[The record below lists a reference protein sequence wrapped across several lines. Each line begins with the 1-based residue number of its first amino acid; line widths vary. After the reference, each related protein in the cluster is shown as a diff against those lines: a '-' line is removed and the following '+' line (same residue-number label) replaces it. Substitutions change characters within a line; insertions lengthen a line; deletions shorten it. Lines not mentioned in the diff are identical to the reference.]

1 MSNTESHSVS
11 GCCAR
16 DNYMKLPGG
25 NSSELAKYLLVLAG
39 SSLLFAA
46 QAETV
51 AWWHFD
57 EADPGTKAGAVEIKD
72 SVSAAVAV
80 PEIIEH
86 TTVHAAGT
94 AEYDG
99 ASYAPAYARPFV
111 GRKVVDPVSG
121 VTHTNRSAMKFT
133 TASGGSQSWGAYY
146 AGSLKVSNTQ
156 SLLANCK
163 SQVTIEAFVCTT
175 GGLNCAQNFAPI
187 IASMDDKNW
196 TNERW
201 ALYLDTETS
210 GLGRFAFRINTGK
223 GGVVRWKGDAP
234 ATKFNDGA
242 WHHLAYVYDGT
253 ADTPNVKLYIDYVQV
268 GQDFT
273 SDAILS
279 SIPYGANNDIYIGG
293 YENEVTSGGV
303 VQGYRRFPGLID
315 EVRISSEAL
324 APAQFLQM
332 HPADEIKD
340 ELLRISFD
348 PGEYGTLFDGK
359 NMSDTL
365 APSDDYQRALLKTG
379 KADGEVLAEYDTA
392 VNAGESVAPG
402 MFDKAAD
409 NAASLHF
416 STNGSAKGY
425 YIQASLLSDWL
436 IGGSST
442 NYTVECF
449 FKTAGQVR
457 DATCK
462 QTLLKWGTDLVY
474 ARATLGTRGEGELEF
489 SFRKQ
494 GGSHETPRTYEIVA
508 DDGAW
513 HHLAMVVDDNRDEVR
528 VYFDYKL
535 AAKVASFVP
544 GLGSA
549 RSLFMGCGYGKE
561 TVAEFFDGWIDD
573 LRVTKRA
580 LGVDE
585 FLTTHPVGPGSETMP
600 LLTSLLEQ
608 NYDFYCA
615 SNTHWSVTGEGT
627 ARSENAGAA
636 PVFET
641 VSRGRLLLDG
651 TNGVDSVAN
660 DWSAKM
666 NRSKI
671 IFPASPFYEL
681 DAYTVEFWAKFDGF
695 KIGDEEKDGDALLG
709 GNNHAGILR
718 LMQGGTSTFDWYFF
732 RQAQNPKSFQI
743 AARQPNGS
751 SIAYMAFD
759 IERNVAD
766 RKWHHYAISVKRNPD
781 NSEATF
787 KVYADYE
794 LVDTH
799 TCAGLYDLANGHRLA
814 ICQSSSE
821 DYNILGNI
829 DAVRFWR
836 GTPDPSQFFGRKKGG
851 MVVVLR

>member
-1 MSNTESHSVS
+1 MSNAESHSVS

-25 NSSELAKYLLVLAG
+25 NSSELAKCLLVLAG

-46 QAETV
+46 QADTV

-57 EADPGTKAGAVEIKD
+57 EADSGTKAGVSSIAPDEAPALYAKPYIYVNTTAKEAGSADYEASAYAPTYTKPFGGRGIYDPVTD
-72 SVSAAVAV
+72 SRRTNSAAMRFATGHQGNGNNSGRAYHRGTLKVETAGDFYSKCTDALTV
-80 PEIIEH
+80 ECFVC
-86 TTVHAAGT
+86 TTNNGV
-94 AEYDG
+94 G
-99 ASYAPAYARPFV
+99 A
-111 GRKVVDPVSG
+111 
-121 VTHTNRSAMKFT
+121 T
-133 TASGGSQSWGAYY
+133 GAYNGFAPIAGSMCPSKWTSEKWALY
-146 AGSLKVSNTQ
+146 MEQDGTLAARCNGTVLYSGNSGEAGSLKV
-156 SLLANCK
+156 
-163 SQVTIEAFVCTT
+163 
-175 GGLNCAQNFAPI
+175 
-187 IASMDDKNW
+187 
-196 TNERW
+196 
-201 ALYLDTETS
+201 
-210 GLGRFAFRINTGK
+210 
-223 GGVVRWKGDAP
+223 
-234 ATKFNDGA
+234 NDGA
-242 WHHLAYVYDGT
+242 WHHVALTWDGT
-253 ADTPNVKLYIDYVQV
+253 TYKLYVDYKQDTFSSGGKPRQKEKRGSIDYN
-268 GQDFT
+268 
-273 SDAILS
+273 SD
-279 SIPYGANNDIYIGG
+279 GNNATYIGG
-293 YENEVTSGGV
+293 YGYSNSGGAR
-303 VQGYRRFPGLID
+303 GFPGLID
-315 EVRISSEAL
+315 ELRISSAAL

-332 HPADEIKD
+332 HPEDEIED

-348 PGEYGTLFDGK
+348 PGEYGTLFSDK
-359 NMSDTL
+359 IMSDTL

-379 KADGEVLAEYDTA
+379 QAGGEVLAEYDTA
-392 VNAGESVAPG
+392 DNAGESVAPG

-425 YIQASLLSDWL
+425 YIQASALSNRL

-457 DATCK
+457 DATRK
-462 QTLLKWGTDLVY
+462 QTLLKWGSDLVY

-494 GGSHETPRTYEIVA
+494 GGSHETPRTSEIVA
-508 DDGAW
+508 DDGTW

-544 GLGSA
+544 GLGTG
-549 RSLFMGCGYGKE
+549 RSLFVGCGYGDS
-561 TVAEFFDGWIDD
+561 TTEFFDGWIDD

-636 PVFET
+636 PVFEQ
-641 VSRGRLLLDG
+641 VSRGTLLLDG
-651 TNGVDSVAN
+651 TNGTVSAAN
-660 DWSAKM
+660 DWSARM

-681 DAYTVEFWAKFDGF
+681 DAYTVEFWAKFDGV

-751 SIAYMAFD
+751 SIAYMSFD

-766 RKWHHYAISVKRNPD
+766 GKWHHYAISVERNQD

-787 KVYADYE
+787 NVYADYE

-814 ICQSSSE
+814 ICQSTSA

-851 MVVVLR
+851 MVLVIR